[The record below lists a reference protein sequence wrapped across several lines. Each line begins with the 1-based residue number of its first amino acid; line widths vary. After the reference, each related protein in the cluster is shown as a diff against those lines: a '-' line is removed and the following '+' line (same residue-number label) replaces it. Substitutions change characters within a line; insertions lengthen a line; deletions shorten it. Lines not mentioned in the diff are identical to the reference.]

1 MFHVGVF
8 GWRLTRRALLGAG
21 AVAAVGLAPGRVRA
35 ALSRDVVVGL
45 QVGNGRAPFAGDRPL
60 LTTLSPGGP
69 TGRSQATVSFEL
81 VAPARVDLHVVGRNT
96 PGEAAL
102 ASEGAQAATRQLAIA
117 RQTHLLGR
125 GHHSLAWTPPTTLAP
140 GTYTLELIVTA
151 GGKRTVYGTGGPA
164 HPKAARAPVVRL
176 LGIDAAFAA
185 PSYRPGQQATLV
197 LAADA
202 QSVTVQMFQSG
213 PETVPTYANDILNG
227 VPVSSPQTIDWSE
240 NANAPA
246 PIAIPIDSAWKSGIY
261 YAQVTSNDGRV
272 GYAPVVVAPVA
283 PVNRVA
289 VVMPTNTWQAYNFYD
304 GDGDGYGDS
313 WYVSWAI
320 HSVDTTR
327 PNLRRGVPY
336 RFRSYDLSFL
346 HWLYR
351 TGKEVDFYA
360 DDDVDA
366 LPSGDALRAAYDLVV
381 FEGHEEYVTVAMYDV
396 VERYRDLG
404 GNLLFLSANNFFRK
418 VQRVG
423 AGLRLVGLWRDL
435 GRPEAQLA
443 GVQYR
448 ASDRGTHQYPFVVTE
463 EGAQSWAFAGTGLAA
478 GGTFGRYGIEI
489 DATTADSPPG
499 TQVLAEIPNAL
510 GPGLTAQM
518 TYYETPAGAR
528 VFSAGAMNFGGQ
540 VLLWPQATQ
549 ILENVW
555 ARLTSG

>member
-1 MFHVGVF
+1 
-8 GWRLTRRALLGAG
+8 
-21 AVAAVGLAPGRVRA
+21 
-35 ALSRDVVVGL
+35 
-45 QVGNGRAPFAGDRPL
+45 
-60 LTTLSPGGP
+60 
-69 TGRSQATVSFEL
+69 
-81 VAPARVDLHVVGRNT
+81 
-96 PGEAAL
+96 
-102 ASEGAQAATRQLAIA
+102 
-117 RQTHLLGR
+117 
-125 GHHSLAWTPPTTLAP
+125 
-140 GTYTLELIVTA
+140 
-151 GGKRTVYGTGGPA
+151 
-164 HPKAARAPVVRL
+164 
-176 LGIDAAFAA
+176 
-185 PSYRPGQQATLV
+185 
-197 LAADA
+197 
-202 QSVTVQMFQSG
+202 MFQSG
-213 PETVPTYANDILNG
+213 PESVPTYANDVLNG
-227 VPVSSPQTIDWSE
+227 VPVSEPQTIDWSE

-246 PIAIPIDSAWKSGIY
+246 PIAIAIDSAWKSGVY
-261 YAQVTSNDGRV
+261 YAQVTSDDGRV
-272 GYAPVVVAPVA
+272 GYAPVIVAPVA

-320 HSVDTTR
+320 HSVDLTR
-327 PNLRRGVPY
+327 PHLRRGVPY

-351 TGKEVDFYA
+351 TGKQVDFYA
-360 DDDVDA
+360 DDDIDA
-366 LPSGDALRAAYDLVV
+366 LASGDALRAAYDLVV
-381 FEGHEEYVTVAMYDV
+381 FEGHEEYVTAAMYDI

-418 VQRVG
+418 VQRAG

-448 ASDRGTHQYPFVVTE
+448 ASDRGTHQFPFVVTE

-478 GGTFGRYGIEI
+478 GATFGRYGIEI
-489 DATTADSPPG
+489 DATTPDSPPG

-540 VLLWPQATQ
+540 VLLWPQTTQ